1 MHVKNCQPWSCPM
14 LTTHSLNDN
23 FRFMN
28 EPLYSIRM
36 HANCQHSHLSGC
48 ERLAG
53 CEDLERLAS
62 EMVSRALQH
71 PRGRAEQIRL
81 SVDLIPV
88 EAICRGK
95 LLDLHTLRVDD
106 YFQGRQ
112 AARQLL
118 QAAGVQ
124 ACAAD
129 AAIERIAQ
137 GAAPDGRSMRGAM
150 LIDAVSGAR
159 LEADPAR
166 GVRASR
172 MDLTPA
178 AELELRQRLRSRG
191 LDNPHVREAL
201 VLATKVLAAPQ
212 VLAELCWSDDPDYTA
227 GYVASRTHGYVR
239 FPHLKPLG
247 EERGGRAFFV
257 RNDRLDLE
265 TLTAFLEHAVLLI
278 DEVGEI
284 GGTSDWNEWPC
295 KN

>member
-1 MHVKNCQPWSCPM
+1 MSE
-14 LTTHSLNDN
+14 S
-23 FRFMN
+23 
-28 EPLYSIRM
+28 LYSLRM
-36 HANCQHSHLSGC
+36 HARCQDSHLSGC
-48 ERLAG
+48 ERLAATD
-53 CEDLERLAS
+53 DLERLAA
-62 EMVSRALQH
+62 EMVGRALQH
-71 PRGRAEQIRL
+71 PRGRAERIRL
-81 SVDLIPV
+81 SIDLVPAETIR
-88 EAICRGK
+88 RGR
-95 LLDLHTLRVDD
+95 LLDLHTVRVDD
-106 YFQGRQ
+106 YRQGRQ

-118 QAAGVQ
+118 LAAGVH
-124 ACAAD
+124 ADAAD

-178 AELELRQRLRSRG
+178 TERELRQRLAMRG

-227 GYVASRTHGYVR
+227 GYVATREHGYVR
-239 FPHLKPLG
+239 FPHLKPPG

-257 RNDRLDLE
+257 RGDSFDPEALS
-265 TLTAFLEHAVLLI
+265 AFLEHAVLLI

-284 GGTSDWNEWPC
+284 GGTSDWKEQPC
-295 KN
+295 GN